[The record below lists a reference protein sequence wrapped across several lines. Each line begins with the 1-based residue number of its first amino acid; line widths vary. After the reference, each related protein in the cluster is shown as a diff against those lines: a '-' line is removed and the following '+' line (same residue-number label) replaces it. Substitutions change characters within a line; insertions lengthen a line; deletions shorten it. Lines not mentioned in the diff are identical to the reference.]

1 MGQRAASPTFSRK
14 TIRTWLNPSQMDS
27 KMLLAQKARTINK
40 STREERQRLREAEK
54 QLREKGRIAPI
65 ANEPMVGCKS

>member
-1 MGQRAASPTFSRK
+1 
-14 TIRTWLNPSQMDS
+14 MDS

-65 ANEPMVGCKS
+65 ANEPMVGCKSWETNFKIEQTQAKIDAFDKKN